1 LRDPLYA
8 AWYVDQGS
16 PSDYIK
22 QILHEGQYS
31 PVLQERAVPIPGA
44 VETLQRLIAEGNEIA
59 YITNRKNITRDVT
72 SSWLAKYDFPNP
84 ERLHCCGDE
93 EGWCSKLR
101 YACSYL
107 QAGEQVMMIDDG
119 ARLFEA

>member
-1 LRDPLYA
+1 MLFAVDIDHTIATYKGTDAFNAYIRARGIPLSSDWYKDQYPHLLTPDALLRDPLYA

-44 VETLQRLIAEGNEIA
+44 VETLQRLI
-59 YITNRKNITRDVT
+59 
-72 SSWLAKYDFPNP
+72 
-84 ERLHCCGDE
+84 
-93 EGWCSKLR
+93 
-101 YACSYL
+101 
-107 QAGEQVMMIDDG
+107 
-119 ARLFEA
+119 